1 MLTYRPAPDFST
13 ATRRVVTDGIGLFL
27 KAVCTGC
34 DGTGTMTVDDGVDG
48 FQRTYSATCDCC
60 DGDGYTYAEVSE
72 DALLEGV
79 Q

>member
-1 MLTYRPAPDFST
+1 MLTFRLVPELSTPARPVA
-13 ATRRVVTDGIGLFL
+13 TDGIGLFL

-48 FQRTYSATCDCC
+48 FQRVYSATCDCC
-60 DGDGYTYAEVSE
+60 DGTGVTHEETCESE
-72 DALLEGV
+72 LEGV